1 MSEKEIN
8 EQRYFAARYNIYKT
22 GYKMFLDLEMP
33 GVSKEDLNI
42 QVEGNHLMVEGV
54 KSTGQLA
61 GKYRIHEMKEGVY
74 RNIFTLDDTIDKD
87 KIEGAVKNGIVNI
100 SLDIRES
107 EKPRKIEIVS
117 K

>member
-1 MSEKEIN
+1 MPGKEIN

-22 GYKMFLDLEMP
+22 GYKIFLDLEMP
-33 GVSKEDLNI
+33 GVSKEDLTI

-54 KSTGQLA
+54 KSNDHLSGN
-61 GKYRIHEMKEGVY
+61 YRIHEIKEGVY
-74 RNIFTLDDTIDKD
+74 RNIFTLDDTIDKG
-87 KIEGAVKNGIVNI
+87 KIEAAVKNGIVNV

-107 EKPRKIEIVS
+107 EKPRNIKIVS